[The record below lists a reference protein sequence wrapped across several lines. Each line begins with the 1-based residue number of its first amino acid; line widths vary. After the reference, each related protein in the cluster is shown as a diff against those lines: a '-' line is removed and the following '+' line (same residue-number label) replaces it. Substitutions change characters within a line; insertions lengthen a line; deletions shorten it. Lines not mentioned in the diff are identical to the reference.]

1 MAARAEV
8 LEAVAQVELALDQQ
22 ALVVVHQRRL
32 VAVLLLAVALRRDD
46 TRFVLDS
53 TSCEHFCLTLM
64 IDPLD

>member
-53 TSCEHFCLTLM
+53 TSCYHF
-64 IDPLD
+64 

>member
-53 TSCEHFCLTLM
+53 TSCSHF
-64 IDPLD
+64 